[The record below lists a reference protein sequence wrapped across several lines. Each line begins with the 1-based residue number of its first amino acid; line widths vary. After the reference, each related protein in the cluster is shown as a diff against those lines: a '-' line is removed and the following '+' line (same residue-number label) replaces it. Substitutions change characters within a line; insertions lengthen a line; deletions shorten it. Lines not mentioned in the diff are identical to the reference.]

1 MNNSLFYIR
10 FLKPPPLKC
19 TLYQPFNVVWVI
31 ESDLGDRPFG
41 GEVKLRCET
50 NDPDITIKF
59 LPLDNKKA
67 KKGNTKDDA
76 SLPLTNFD
84 YNRYRGCG
92 YVTRIALVPANGNNN
107 VATTGQPRKVQLSL
121 SLPPEYRTPVHKTT
135 TIRSHPVW
143 HDTYPLIRSSARQD
157 STTYDSKDVW
167 LIPVWSMPINI
178 IASPSKS
185 SGGGGGKDSN
195 RVKDPPGGQQ
205 AQRIVKAGR
214 NGQLVSICEDVE
226 QSIAR
231 HVWDCGLA
239 MCDFIVRNKH
249 HIKCNHIIE
258 LGSGT
263 GLVGIVA
270 ALELQPRSTY
280 LTDLPDALEIMQQ
293 NIYRVEESG
302 SIDINI
308 QAKVLSWGP
317 KTDGDD
323 VWMGDENEVDL
334 VLLTDVLYNQ
344 GSHDLLLQTLDWLVV
359 NPKCRVLLGYK
370 ERNEDERVFFTK
382 LKERQ
387 WQCVLADTSDYEER
401 PFEIYWIQKQT

>member
-31 ESDLGDRPFG
+31 ESDWVIDHLVVNSR
-41 GEVKLRCET
+41 
-50 NDPDITIKF
+50 
-59 LPLDNKKA
+59 
-67 KKGNTKDDA
+67 DDA
-76 SLPLTNFD
+76 SLPLSNFD
-84 YNRYRGCG
+84 YKRYRGCG
-92 YVTRIALVPANGNNN
+92 YVTRIALVPANSNNNN
-107 VATTGQPRKVQLSL
+107 VTTTGQPRKIQLSL
-121 SLPPEYRTPVHKTT
+121 SLAPEYRTPAHKTT
-135 TIRSHPVW
+135 TITSHPVW
-143 HDTYPLIRSSARQD
+143 HDTYPLVRSSASQD
-157 STTYDSKDVW
+157 GSTYDSKDVW
-167 LIPVWSMPINI
+167 VIPVWSMPINI
-178 IASPSKS
+178 ITSPSR
-185 SGGGGGKDSN
+185 SGSGGKDSN

-249 HIKCNHIIE
+249 QIKCNQIIE

-293 NIYRVEESG
+293 NVYRVKEG
-302 SIDINI
+302 ASIDIDI

-323 VWMGDENEVDL
+323 VWEGDENEVDL

-370 ERNEDERVFFTK
+370 ERNPDERVFFTK
-382 LKERQ
+382 LLERQ

-401 PFEIYWIQKQT
+401 PFEIYWIQKKA